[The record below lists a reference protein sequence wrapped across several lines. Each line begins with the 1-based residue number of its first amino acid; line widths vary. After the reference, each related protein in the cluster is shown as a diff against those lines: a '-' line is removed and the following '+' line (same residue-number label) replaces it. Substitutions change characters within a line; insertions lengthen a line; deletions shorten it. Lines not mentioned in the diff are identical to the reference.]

1 MLVTGMSLDQFRE
14 IVETVSTDNYG
25 GNVILH
31 PDYREYSGTRFRAR
45 IRTVTGRGPGARRTW
60 RGAHYPV
67 ACWHAYRDVL
77 AWIFR
82 MNPDARVEAGNSFH
96 VVYRG
101 AASFAEQY
109 PGTGRVN
116 IGSKMEPVT
125 MPELCDC
132 VHEEAYTEIEPDP
145 DAVALISRL
154 NGYPAASEPH
164 DGSEYGDWYSGLDP
178 MSATEMDTRPQRA
191 PSDDLL
197 DRISALIDGNPW
209 NPAHP

>member
-132 VHEEAYTEIEPDP
+132 THEEAYTQIEPDP
-145 DAVALISRL
+145 AAVALISRL
-154 NGYPAASEPH
+154 GIGGFTRYDDDDDYAY
-164 DGSEYGDWYSGLDP
+164 DGDAQGTP
-178 MSATEMDTRPQRA
+178 
-191 PSDDLL
+191 DLL
-197 DRISALIDGNPW
+197 DRISALIDGDPW